1 MSDRAHNC
9 WFNMQLEEF
18 QFCVKPYSLIKKS
31 CRDCIIDLTGK
42 SLFFINF
49 LLKKKKIR
57 SPFIESHERLERI
70 QCSLTLKNIKRQC
83 VPQSSTRYFTSKRN
97 EHGVFESSSSSS
109 LFR

>member
-31 CRDCIIDLTGK
+31 CRDCVIDLTGK

-49 LLKKKKIR
+49 LLKKKK
-57 SPFIESHERLERI
+57 LGLLLLN
-70 QCSLTLKNIKRQC
+70 LTNVLR
-83 VPQSSTRYFTSKRN
+83 
-97 EHGVFESSSSSS
+97 ESSA
-109 LFR
+109 L